1 MFGFFKSK
9 GKDKVA
15 SKDRSTDSSKEKK
28 KEKGSKEDKNKDVND
43 SVNLRSKEDKLSS
56 SKTSIFRKSKSIERT
71 KEKDCEGPAK
81 KKSKNLEPRKSGEW
95 DDCSSHDA
103 SMRSS
108 AATDEDSS
116 VDGSGQ
122 RSDLPSNDYFIKT
135 RASSSPDSSRSSR
148 LDQMEDVSGRITSKD
163 VTTIRNNS
171 GTHSKEED
179 NLSFVAKPPGQCE
192 SALVGNIVPSFIAST
207 ASVLQATTGLAE
219 SKGNQKRITPSAFS
233 APIKYSETST
243 SLAMKPPLNPRLA
256 GPRGLPGS
264 SCFSLTSNTSIV
276 NQDSD
281 DSISIQSPGVVTP
294 PSSPGP
300 SGIQCIPPYPIV
312 TGPSSRPTSPDG
324 RVSMLST
331 PSSSTSS
338 LSSLTSRP
346 ISPSGRRTPPGPRMG
361 TGGRLSSSPTA
372 GRKTVRTNIKTN
384 PVMGS
389 RRCGSQ
395 SPIIPIVSGP
405 NPTEIPFMDGDKPTS
420 PPSSP
425 INERHERRVVKES
438 LGTTEKRASLQVA
451 QSLGSPVKAKV
462 TPPLPATKV
471 FFPVEPKSEANKQA
485 SRSSSPTAGK
495 CRHSISSVHS
505 LESIPEDSDS
515 QASANNTLEKNRPTS
530 PMNCKSL
537 NSFAVMRENKLNNK
551 PIGYSS
557 RHSAPEASS
566 CDRHNHTASVH
577 KRSFSLTPVTEEK
590 FLPAANASAPEMND
604 SISLVKEKQ
613 NQVNKT
619 IAVGGIA
626 ALASLY
632 NPNAKKEKN
641 ASECNKNIYIDHSS
655 RRKQHYSR
663 YGKFKQTNYDH
674 PQATNSDFQVDDA
687 AMQAS
692 NETILHGKVSFAKG
706 NEDRLEMAT
715 VDMISAE
722 VHEKNCCDTI
732 NSQNMSDY
740 PQNDDSPSERATHVV
755 FRIPLRS
762 NSCSN
767 CHELEKRV
775 SVEVLTGKEANEV
788 RRPEKH
794 YHRKRPRSVSTSREL
809 KRERISDYFQRKRSS
824 STGPE
829 GEGDNNLPVLG
840 TNDQI
845 EKKNQN
851 QQFGQSVSCGS
862 PKVNPCRPKCQVNVN
877 KQKELAD
884 DKIEKDSRCDE
895 AHVVVIPWRSRN
907 RSHSKVN
914 ELPETDNKEKVTN
927 TELSTACSHSNISN
941 AIDCNYCKELTNINN
956 HSECKLDNDSGTRSR
971 TRSRYLTGSKP
982 DSRSLNKTAA
992 VSSSRDNEHNIYNS
1006 GHFSL
1011 TAKSE
1016 KISDITDSSDH
1027 DIEPT
1032 NCQAT
1037 PREPETPPTMSINLA
1052 ELTREN
1058 FISDQRSPSEDQR
1071 RGRRAF
1077 SSPRVRETTSA
1088 KQEEGKDQAVVRRPL
1103 RRRSLSTSRK
1113 RPAKTTEYTENEQKI
1128 FVTDASTLQENH
1140 TSNISQRESEHGTKL
1155 YKHGHF
1161 SKTNG
1166 SKLHLDEN
1174 GSNVKIEATVRIR
1187 RRSSQKENENSQKN
1201 SNKEQEDA
1209 EVIDVITKTD
1219 HGTEKITCASL
1230 RDNELYCNAED
1241 LINKHKKE
1249 LASQEERYQKQ
1260 VDHLTLALADK
1271 QEEVRNLTQRLED
1284 LKGAKERLNESEQ
1297 LQLRLDALQ
1306 KELREKCVAM
1316 DGVRVELQYSKN
1328 EVELTK
1334 SKLKKLEED
1343 LDNARQKNISL
1354 QSQITANSNCE
1365 KGEDIAAQIC
1375 SLEDRLKIC
1384 QAEKEKLTKT
1394 IEEIETERDDEIKI
1408 IQDALDEAAQER
1420 EELIAT
1426 FEKEFQ
1432 NINTMNSN
1440 REQQL
1445 MEDFEW
1451 KLREIEKEHKKKLE
1465 EKDRMTEERINAVRN
1480 LVESELA
1487 ESITKVAEDRRLAD
1501 EKMVEVGHLKSY
1513 EAEAIQLR
1521 GVTHELQKALRA
1533 SAREMERL
1541 KMREKILEEEVRG
1554 LKKAQPSRQNTLHR
1568 HKRHAD
1574 DTEAEFHQKQ
1584 EKMKNEL
1591 NAEWEDKL
1599 RTECSRLKAE
1609 LDDLHAEEKHLAVE
1623 SMKVQKEQEIR
1634 ALKQS
1639 WELRQEEMSK
1649 EISTLKDSLT
1659 DKDAYYHKEM
1669 ENLRTNADRDVW
1681 ELRRKLQKLDEKNW
1695 TQQERLQEKHTEEM
1709 ERLKQDFK
1717 EQVGDLEARLA
1728 VTSKVPG
1735 EDDRRQLEK
1744 SHNDEMERLCDQHR
1758 SSMER
1763 LREELEAEKFQ
1774 AVEEARVIVSQHLE
1788 HVNASLRE
1796 QLLEATCANTQYREE
1811 LEAIRSALKLRE
1823 EVISSLEEE
1832 LMKVKGGSETAA
1844 AYYKASQYSFAGSD
1858 ESNGSQD
1865 RLSMS
1870 DSLDNQDDAQKSG
1883 GGSLLGKVFGGGWFS
1898 SSKATKDN
1906 GRRGSAPSTDK
1917 KLPSSS

>member
-28 KEKGSKEDKNKDVND
+28 KEKSSKEDKSKDVSD
-43 SVNLRSKEDKLSS
+43 SITLRNKEDKLSS
-56 SKTSIFRKSKSIERT
+56 SRTSIFRRSKSIERS

-81 KKSKNLEPRKSGEW
+81 KRSKNLDPRKSGEW
-95 DDCSSHDA
+95 DDSSSQDA
-103 SMRSS
+103 SVRSS

-116 VDGSGQ
+116 IDSSGQ
-122 RSDLPSNDYFIKT
+122 RTDLPTNNVLTKT
-135 RASSSPDSSRSSR
+135 RISNSPDPYRPTEHDLTDSI
-148 LDQMEDVSGRITSKD
+148 SGGMTGGGIAGNEK
-163 VTTIRNNS
+163 
-171 GTHSKEED
+171 K
-179 NLSFVAKPPGQCE
+179 LSEQSAEATAEVGE
-192 SALVGNIVPSFIAST
+192 SVMAENDMPSLIAPT
-207 ASVLQATTGLAE
+207 ASASQATTDQAE
-219 SKGNQKRITPSAFS
+219 SKWNVNRITTSAFS
-233 APIKYSETST
+233 PLRKSSETST
-243 SLAMKPPLNPRLA
+243 SLAMKPPLNPRFV
-256 GPRGLPGS
+256 GPRGPLAS
-264 SCFSLTSNTSIV
+264 SGFSLASSPTNI

-281 DSISIQSPGVVTP
+281 DSLSLHSPGIVTP

-300 SGIQCIPPYPIV
+300 SAIQGIPPYPIV

-324 RVSMLST
+324 RASMLST

-338 LSSLTSRP
+338 LTSLTSRP

-389 RRCGSQ
+389 RRGGSQ
-395 SPIIPIVSGP
+395 SPINPVGSGP
-405 NPTEIPFMDGDKPTS
+405 NSTEIPFTDGDKLTT

-425 INERHERRVVKES
+425 VNVRHESQVVKEN
-438 LGTTEKRASLQVA
+438 LKDTEKTSTIPVTPMVSQSDRSLIPVN
-451 QSLGSPVKAKV
+451 SPVKARV
-462 TPPLPATKV
+462 APPPLPTTKV
-471 FFPVEPKSEANKQA
+471 CFPVEPKFEMSKQG
-485 SRSSSPTAGK
+485 SRSSSPTTGK
-495 CRHSISSVHS
+495 SRHSISSVHS
-505 LESIPEDSDS
+505 LESIPENDSDS

-530 PMNCKSL
+530 PLSCKPPSTH
-537 NSFAVMRENKLNNK
+537 AVLRENKINSK
-551 PIGYSS
+551 PTGYAT
-557 RHSAPEASS
+557 RHSAPEVSS
-566 CDRHNHTASVH
+566 CDRHRHTASMH

-590 FLPAANASAPEMND
+590 LLPTAVTLASAINNSTSGVNEA
-604 SISLVKEKQ
+604 Q
-613 NQVNKT
+613 NQLNKK
-619 IAVGGIA
+619 AVVGGIA
-626 ALASLY
+626 ALSSLSTQKA
-632 NPNAKKEKN
+632 NSKSDKTGL
-641 ASECNKNIYIDHSS
+641 SECNKNIFPDHCS
-655 RRKQHYSR
+655 RRKQHNSR
-663 YGKFKQTNYDH
+663 YGKYKQANLDL
-674 PQATNSDFQVDDA
+674 PQTANSDFPVDSA
-687 AMQAS
+687 ATQERD
-692 NETILHGKVSFAKG
+692 ETVLHGKVSFSKG

-715 VDMISAE
+715 VDMVSEE
-722 VHEKNCCDTI
+722 VYEKNVSDSV
-732 NSQNMSDY
+732 NRQSMSNFSQDG
-740 PQNDDSPSERATHVV
+740 SPSERATHVV

-775 SVEVLTGKEANEV
+775 SVEVLSGKEAKEV
-788 RRPEKH
+788 KRPEKH
-794 YHRKRPRSVSTSREL
+794 YHKKRPRSVSTSREL
-809 KRERISDYFQRKRSS
+809 KRERISEYFQRKRSS

-829 GEGDNNLPVLG
+829 GEPEEHLSISVTEEQKDRDNK
-840 TNDQI
+840 ND
-845 EKKNQN
+845 
-851 QQFGQSVSCGS
+851 
-862 PKVNPCRPKCQVNVN
+862 
-877 KQKELAD
+877 
-884 DKIEKDSRCDE
+884 KDSSCDE
-895 AHVVVIPWRSRN
+895 AQVVIIPWRCRS
-907 RSHSKVN
+907 RSHSRAR
-914 ELPETDNKEKVTN
+914 ELPGTENNEKFKDTTV
-927 TELSTACSHSNISN
+927 SRAQSHSSIRDSTDSN
-941 AIDCNYCKELTNINN
+941 PDKDYTSMTNNTDSKIDG
-956 HSECKLDNDSGTRSR
+956 DSRTRSR
-971 TRSRYLTGSKP
+971 TRSRYLAGSKP
-982 DSRSLNKTAA
+982 DSARSDRLAS
-992 VSSSRDNEHNIYNS
+992 VSSNDNHQ
-1006 GHFSL
+1006 
-1011 TAKSE
+1011 
-1016 KISDITDSSDH
+1016 ISDSTQFPFSVKTDNTGTTADSSSH
-1027 DIEPT
+1027 VHKSA
-1032 NCQAT
+1032 NCQLT
-1037 PREPETPPTMSINLA
+1037 SKDPERRMTRSVTLGELPRVNL
-1052 ELTREN
+1052 
-1058 FISDQRSPSEDQR
+1058 ISDQGPLSEDQM
-1071 RGRRAF
+1071 RGRRAL
-1077 SSPRVRETTSA
+1077 SSSRVRETSCS
-1088 KQEEGKDQAVVRRPL
+1088 KQEEGKDQPVVRRPP
-1103 RRRSLSTSRK
+1103 RRRSLSTSRR
-1113 RPAKTTEYTENEQKI
+1113 RPTNCVEYPENEHKI
-1128 FVTDASTLQENH
+1128 LVTDAGVVDANH
-1140 TSNISQRESEHGTKL
+1140 SSNISQNVSEHLNGMNDHK
-1155 YKHGHF
+1155 HF
-1161 SKTNG
+1161 SKPSSGECSLNEKG
-1166 SKLHLDEN
+1166 SD
-1174 GSNVKIEATVRIR
+1174 VKIEATVRIR
-1187 RRSSQKENENSQKN
+1187 RRSSPREHDN
-1201 SNKEQEDA
+1201 SNKTSGGVA
-1209 EVIDVITKTD
+1209 EIIDISTKTD
-1219 HGTEKITCASL
+1219 GEEEGITSCSL
-1230 RDNELYCNAED
+1230 RNSELCRNAGD
-1241 LINKHKKE
+1241 LIEKTKKE
-1249 LASQEERYQKQ
+1249 LAAQEERYQKQ
-1260 VDHLTLALADK
+1260 VDQLTLALAEK
-1271 QEEVRNLTQRLED
+1271 QEEVRALTQRLEELNGIKEK
-1284 LKGAKERLNESEQ
+1284 LKESEQ
-1297 LQLRLDALQ
+1297 LQVRLDALQ
-1306 KELREKCVAM
+1306 KELREKCAAM
-1316 DGVRVELQYSKN
+1316 DSVRVELQYSKN

-1354 QSQITANSNCE
+1354 QNQLTANSNCE
-1365 KGEDIAAQIC
+1365 KGEDLATKI
-1375 SLEDRLKIC
+1375 STLEDRLKIC

-1394 IEEIETERDDEIKI
+1394 IEEIEAERDDEIKI

-1426 FEKEFQ
+1426 FEKELQ

-1465 EKDRMTEERINAVRN
+1465 EKDRMAEERLNAVRN

-1501 EKMVEVGHLKSY
+1501 EKLAEVGHLKSY

-1574 DTEAEFHQKQ
+1574 DTEAEFRQKQ
-1584 EKMKNEL
+1584 EKMKSEL

-1639 WELRQEEMSK
+1639 WELRQEEMAK

-1717 EQVGDLEARLA
+1717 EQVADLEARLA
-1728 VTSKVPG
+1728 VTSQISG

-1744 SHNDEMERLCDQHR
+1744 SHNDEVEHLCEQHR

-1774 AVEEARVIVSQHLE
+1774 AVEEARVIVSEHLE
-1788 HVNASLRE
+1788 HVNTSLRE

-1811 LEAIRSALKLRE
+1811 LEAIRAALKLRE

-1844 AYYKASQYSFAGSD
+1844 SFYKASQYSFAGSD
-1858 ESNGSQD
+1858 ESNSSQD

-1917 KLPSSS
+1917 KLPSS